1 MKSQLL
7 CKRPDRDIAKM
18 VCGYPLP
25 CPHHTYTLEPDG
37 SVVVP
42 PSALTPKRRVLR
54 RLRNINRVVRRQ
66 REEPTDSTP
75 AREEE

>member
-7 CKRPDRDIAKM
+7 CKRSDRDVLKM

-37 SVVVP
+37 DVVVP
-42 PSALTPKRRVLR
+42 SAALTPKRRVLL
-54 RLRNINRVVRRQ
+54 RLRRINRVVRRHR
-66 REEPTDSTP
+66 REEPTD
-75 AREEE
+75 E